1 MALTEYR
8 RKRHFSRSPEPR
20 GKRARR
26 GKTRSFVVQKHDA
39 RRLHYDFRL
48 ELDGVLKS
56 WAVPKGPSYDP
67 HEKRLAVEVEDHP
80 LEYAGFEGV
89 IPAGEYGTGPVE
101 VWDRGAWQ
109 PEGDPEE
116 GLLDGKLKFRLDGE
130 KLRGGWTLVRMG
142 GQRPDRKTTW
152 LLIKERDAEAQSA
165 AKFDVVE
172 AQPESVLSGR
182 TIDEIAG
189 DEIAGDEIASDEI
202 ASGNGAAKRR
212 PAKKA
217 SKRSKAPAT
226 RSAARKSTARKSAA
240 RKRAARKSRAGRA
253 AAMPASVDL
262 QLATLV
268 KAPPE
273 GDRWFH
279 EIKFDGYRMLC
290 RMAKGKATFI
300 TRGGQDWTR
309 RFASLAAAAKGLP
322 ATSAILDGEAVAL
335 LPDGASSFQAL
346 QNAFRGERKQPI
358 VYYVFDLVFLD
369 GRDLRGEPLER
380 RKTLLAELLAGADPT
395 GPLRLS
401 EHITG
406 QGAEFFRQVCRR
418 GLEGMISKRSD
429 RPYVGGRG
437 GDWLKIKCI
446 QRAEFVI
453 GGFTDPEHSRSGFGA
468 LLLGYHDDGKLVY
481 AGRVGTGFSDR
492 LLGELRRRLDKLAQ
506 SKSPF
511 AEVPRREIS
520 SSVHWV
526 RPELVAQVE
535 FSNWTD
541 DGILRQPSFQGL
553 REDKPAAEVGLE
565 QAADKPGGRGKESS
579 RKKATASRSGTARHA
594 HPAALAPARS
604 AETVELA
611 GVKLTHANRVLYP
624 DQGITKLGLATY
636 YAGVADWI
644 LPHVADR
651 PLSLV
656 RCPEGRQ
663 KSCFYQKHV
672 GPGTPE
678 AIGRVK
684 IEESG
689 GEFDYATIDDVAGL
703 VGLVQIGVLEIHPW
717 GSRADNVERP
727 DRVIF
732 DLDPGPGVAWKSVLD
747 AARRLREMLEELD
760 LTSFVKTTG
769 GKGLHVVLPIQR
781 RHDWSL
787 VKAFSKAVAMRMTRE
802 DPERYLV
809 NPSRSQRAGKI
820 FIDYLRNDRGATAVA
835 PYSTRARRD
844 APISVPV
851 AWDQLSEKIASDRFH
866 VNDLPD
872 WMRSLRRDPWRGID
886 RVRQSITSAH
896 QKELRL

>member
-1 MALTEYR
+1 M
-8 RKRHFSRSPEPR
+8 
-20 GKRARR
+20 
-26 GKTRSFVVQKHDA
+26 VQKHDA

-56 WAVPKGPSYDP
+56 WAVPKGPSFDP

-89 IPAGEYGTGPVE
+89 IPAGEYGAGPVE
-101 VWDRGAWQ
+101 VWDRGTWQ
-109 PEGDPEE
+109 PEGDPGE
-116 GLLDGKLKFRLDGE
+116 GLLHGKLKFRLDGE

-142 GQRPDRKTTW
+142 GQRPDRKTNW
-152 LLIKERDAEAQSA
+152 LLIKERDSEAQSA

-172 AQPESVLSGR
+172 EQPASVLSGR
-182 TIDEIAG
+182 TIDEIA
-189 DEIAGDEIASDEI
+189 
-202 ASGNGAAKRR
+202 SGANGAAKRR
-212 PAKKA
+212 AAKKA
-217 SKRSKAPAT
+217 SKKSKAPAT
-226 RSAARKSTARKSAA
+226 RSAARKSAVGKSTAQKSPA
-240 RKRAARKSRAGRA
+240 RKRAARKSSAGRA

-273 GDRWFH
+273 DDRWFH

-290 RMAKGKATFI
+290 RLAKGKATFI

-309 RFASLAAAAKGLP
+309 RFASLAAAAEELP

-358 VYYVFDLVFLD
+358 VYYAFDLLFLD

-380 RKTLLAELLAGADPT
+380 RKTLLADLLADADRS

-406 QGAEFFRQVCRR
+406 HGAEFFRQVCRR

-453 GGFTDPEHSRSGFGA
+453 GGFTDPERSRSGFGA

-492 LLGELRRRLDKLAQ
+492 LLGELRARLDKLAQ
-506 SKSPF
+506 AKSPF

-541 DGILRQPSFQGL
+541 DGLLRQPSFQGL

-565 QAADKPGGRGKESS
+565 KAADKPGGRGKKSS
-579 RKKATASRSGTARHA
+579 LKKSSVASRNGAARSD
-594 HPAALAPARS
+594 HPAALVPARS
-604 AETVELA
+604 PETIELS

-636 YAGVADWI
+636 YVGVADWI

-684 IEESG
+684 IAESG

-703 VGLVQIGVLEIHPW
+703 VGLVQMGVLEIHPW

-727 DRVIF
+727 DRLIF
-732 DLDPGPGVAWKSVLD
+732 DLDPGPGVAWKSVID
-747 AARRLREMLEELD
+747 AARRLRELLEELD

-781 RHDWSL
+781 RHDWPL
-787 VKAFSKAVAMRMTRE
+787 VKAFAKAIAVRMTRE
-802 DPERYLV
+802 DPARYLV

-820 FIDYLRNDRGATAVA
+820 FIDYLRNDRGATAIA
-835 PYSTRARRD
+835 PYSTRARHD
-844 APISVPV
+844 APISVAI
-851 AWDQLSEKIASDRFH
+851 AWDELSEKTPSDRFH
-866 VNDLPD
+866 VEDLPD
-872 WMRSLRRDPWRGID
+872 WMRSLRRDPWRGMD

-896 QKELRL
+896 QKELRI

>member
-1 MALTEYR
+1 MPLAEYR

-20 GKRARR
+20 GKRAAR
-26 GKTRSFVVQKHDA
+26 GKTLSFVVQKHDA
-39 RRLHYDFRL
+39 TRLHYDFRL

-56 WAVPKGPSYDP
+56 WAAPKGPSYDP

-80 LEYAGFEGV
+80 LEYASFEGV
-89 IPAGEYGTGPVE
+89 IPEGEYGAGPVE
-101 VWDRGAWQ
+101 VWDRGTWT
-109 PEGDPEE
+109 PEGDPNE
-116 GLLDGKLKFRLDGE
+116 GLLHGKLKFRLDGE

-142 GQRPDRKTTW
+142 GQRPDRKTNW
-152 LLIKERDAEAQSA
+152 LLIKERDEEARPAAE
-165 AKFDVVE
+165 FDVVE

-182 TIDEIAG
+182 TIDEIA
-189 DEIAGDEIASDEI
+189 AGS
-202 ASGNGAAKRR
+202 NGAAKKRAAGR
-212 PAKKA
+212 TAKKRP
-217 SKRSKAPAT
+217 SKEPDAERKK
-226 RSAARKSTARKSAA
+226 AARQSPARKTRGKSGKPVRGGKSAA
-240 RKRAARKSRAGRA
+240 
-253 AAMPASVDL
+253 MPQSLDFE
-262 QLATLV
+262 LATLV
-268 KAPPE
+268 KSAPE
-273 GDRWFH
+273 GDGWFH
-279 EIKFDGYRMLC
+279 EIKLDGYRLLC
-290 RMAKGKATFI
+290 RVARGKAKFI
-300 TRGGQDWTR
+300 TRGGQDWTK
-309 RFASLAAAAKGLP
+309 RFAKIGEAVEALP
-322 ATSAILDGEAVAL
+322 VKSAILDGEAVAL

-346 QNAFRGERKQPI
+346 QNAFRGNQARPI
-358 VYYVFDLVFLD
+358 VYYAFDLLYLD
-369 GRDLRGEPLER
+369 GRDVRSEPLER
-380 RKTLLAELLAGADPT
+380 RKALLAELLADVDPA

-401 EHITG
+401 EHIVG
-406 QGAEFFRQVCRR
+406 QGPDFFRQVCKR
-418 GLEGMISKRSD
+418 GLEGIISKRRD

-437 GDWLKIKCI
+437 ADWLKCKCI
-446 QRAEFVI
+446 QRAEFVV
-453 GGFTDPEHSRSGFGA
+453 GGFTDPERSRTGFGA
-468 LLLGYHDDGKLVY
+468 LLVGYHDDGKLVY

-492 LLGELRRRLDKLAQ
+492 LLRELRGRLDKLAQ
-506 SKSPF
+506 PKSPF
-511 AEVPRREIS
+511 NEVPRREIS

-526 RPELVAQVE
+526 RPELVAQLE

-553 REDKPAAEVGLE
+553 REDKPADEIGLE
-565 QAADKPGGRGKESS
+565 KAADKPASRGKTPRETTPSASS
-579 RKKATASRSGTARHA
+579 RNGSAQRTSAAKA
-594 HPAALAPARS
+594 S
-604 AETVELA
+604 AGQSPETVDLT

-636 YAGVADWI
+636 YVGVADWI

-656 RCPEGRQ
+656 RCPEGRH

-684 IEESG
+684 VEERG
-689 GEFDYATIDDVAGL
+689 GAFDYATIDDVAGL
-703 VGLVQIGVLEIHPW
+703 VGLVQMGVLEIHPW

-727 DRVIF
+727 DRLIF
-732 DLDPGPGVAWKSVLD
+732 DLDPGPGVAWKSVIN
-747 AARRLREMLEELD
+747 AARRLRELLEELD
-760 LTSFVKTTG
+760 LASFVKTTG

-781 RHDWSL
+781 RHDWPL
-787 VKAFSKAVAMRMTRE
+787 VKAFSKAIALRIAHE

-844 APISVPV
+844 APISVPL

-866 VNDLPD
+866 VEDLPD
-872 WMRSLRRDPWRGID
+872 WMSSLRRDPWRGLD